1 MGRDSIEFD
10 WDELRIVGGDYGQV
24 VLEGATEEARRE
36 IDTIVASTR
45 RGSDRTR
52 FVHLEVECD
61 DTPDKFEDRHA
72 GRESE
77 IQIDFV
83 TEPVERSEDEEGPDS
98 RGPGHRP
105 DASGK

>member
-1 MGRDSIEFD
+1 MGRDSVEFD
-10 WDELRIVGGDYGQV
+10 SDELRIVGGDYGQV
-24 VLEGATEEARRE
+24 VLEGLTEEARRACDE
-36 IDTIVASTR
+36 IVASTR
-45 RGSDRTR
+45 RGSDRTNV
-52 FVHLEVECD
+52 VHLEIECD
-61 DTPDKFEDRHA
+61 NTPDQFEDRHA